1 MAKTL
6 HSPEQEA
13 FVALLRELRL
23 TAGFTQA
30 ELAERLGRH
39 QSFVSKV
46 ESGER
51 RIDLVELHRYCAALG
66 MDLAKVVRR
75 YLRAVGS

>member
-1 MAKTL
+1 M

-23 TAGFTQA
+23 AAGVTQA
-30 ELAERLGRH
+30 EFAERLGRH

-51 RIDLVELHRYCAALG
+51 RIDLVELHGYCAALG
-66 MDLAKVVRR
+66 LDLVKVVRR

>member
-1 MAKTL
+1 MSKTL
-6 HSPEQEA
+6 HSAEQEA
-13 FVALLRELRL
+13 FVALLRELRS
-23 TAGFTQA
+23 TAGLTQA

-51 RIDLVELHRYCAALG
+51 RIDLVELHRYCTVLG
-66 MDLAKVVRR
+66 VDLVKVVRR
-75 YLRAVGS
+75 YVRAVGS

>member
-13 FVALLRELRL
+13 FVALLRELRAS
-23 TAGFTQA
+23 AGVTQ
-30 ELAERLGRH
+30 EQLAERLGRP

-66 MDLAKVVRR
+66 LDLVKVVRR
-75 YLRAVGS
+75 YLDAVRR